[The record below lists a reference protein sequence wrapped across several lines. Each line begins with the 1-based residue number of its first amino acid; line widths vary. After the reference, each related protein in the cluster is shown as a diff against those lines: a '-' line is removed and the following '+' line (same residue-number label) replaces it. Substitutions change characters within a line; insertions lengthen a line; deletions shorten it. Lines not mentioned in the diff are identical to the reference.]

1 MVNAA
6 PYAEASADKI
16 HEINPSNPWNS
27 SANSKMAAH
36 KGGSVA
42 TADGNV
48 IYCYDLLVG
57 VTLISVA
64 WKLNLMLQYFY

>member
-6 PYAEASADKI
+6 PYADSNADKMP
-16 HEINPSNPWNS
+16 EINPSNLWN
-27 SANSKMAAH
+27 SANSKIAAH

-48 IYCYDLLVG
+48 VYC
-57 VTLISVA
+57 
-64 WKLNLMLQYFY
+64 

>member
-6 PYAEASADKI
+6 PYVDASTDKMP
-16 HEINPSNPWNS
+16 EINPSIPWNS
-27 SANSKMAAH
+27 SANSKIAAH

-48 IYCYDLLVG
+48 I
-57 VTLISVA
+57 
-64 WKLNLMLQYFY
+64 FF

>member
-1 MVNAA
+1 VKLELCNRPEEHHMVNAA
-6 PYAEASADKI
+6 PYADASADKMP
-16 HEINPSNPWNS
+16 EINPSNPWNS

-48 IYCYDLLVG
+48 VYC
-57 VTLISVA
+57 
-64 WKLNLMLQYFY
+64 